1 MTRKRFVKLLM
12 AAGYD
17 RNEANAAAADTRI
30 RGIEYSTAVIPAKAI
45 MPAGLKWDSANID
58 ALCDAVRKIA
68 DAAQKVALA
77 IGKAIAAFAETYTA
91 EMEANHE

>member
-17 RNEANAAAADTRI
+17 RNEANAAAVDVRS
-30 RGIEYSTAVIPAKAI
+30 RGIEYRTAYIVTK
-45 MPAGLKWDSANID
+45 SAMSIGSKLNDVNID
-58 ALCDAVRKIA
+58 AMCEAIRKIV

-77 IGKAIAAFAETYTA
+77 IGKAAAAFAETYTT
-91 EMEANHE
+91 EMEAIHE

>member
-17 RNEANAAAADTRI
+17 RNEANTAAADSRR
-30 RGIEYSTAVIPAKAI
+30 RGIEYSTAVIPAKAVLSTGI
-45 MPAGLKWDSANID
+45 KLNDANID
-58 ALCDAVRKIA
+58 AVCDAIQKIA

-91 EMEANHE
+91 EMEASHE